1 MLQPLAMIA
10 LFVVGIQLI
19 DGTRWLVV
27 FPPLAVLIVVWIGQA
42 VHAHQ
47 RAIQLGAAPGGEVQ
61 VAVLMPL
68 GVALLTLYWLVGGR
82 HGSPSATLEEYVVAW
97 MSNRPDAAANLFGV
111 PPDVVQL
118 AHDWGSQTGYLQGR
132 VAQAAAT
139 YGPTSGLDPD
149 SPFDNLRFGDPQ
161 TAANGTVAVTVDIV
175 RHQRVET
182 MVLGV
187 IPTASQQT
195 VLVEHAGLITLGLE
209 PRTSPAWLPF
219 GQLASSAWL
228 IEGVLIPAEPVAP

>member
-97 MSNRPDAAANLFGV
+97 MSNRPDA
-111 PPDVVQL
+111 
-118 AHDWGSQTGYLQGR
+118 
-132 VAQAAAT
+132 AQAAAT